1 MAGSCGLFSPL
12 RERLGEDSLFLRGQE
27 LTVFGCFWN
36 CVLDSETGLSKNGAD
51 PKWQS

>member
-27 LTVFGCFWN
+27 LTVFGCFLN
-36 CVLDSETGLSKNGAD
+36 YVLDSETGLSKKGAD